1 MVLNSEMSDSYFA
14 IFSPQSGFR
23 MSNFPGLTH
32 PDEEWKITR
41 KDGKNLFHKLNQ
53 YDHVWCQE
61 NKSECFFCV
70 GGKYERPVSEI
81 YILCSL
87 ADDLDCNNKTLFR
100 TKVFTNWK
108 NGLNGIGHSI

>member
-1 MVLNSEMSDSYFA
+1 MSDSYFA
-14 IFSPQSGFR
+14 IFSPQSAFKL
-23 MSNFPGLTH
+23 SNWRGTYPDDI
-32 PDEEWKITR
+32 DEEWKITR
-41 KDGKNLFHKLNQ
+41 KDNGNLIHKLNK
-53 YDHVWCQE
+53 DDLVWCQE